1 MAVENLLKFIGL
13 TISMWM
19 ITLKFTSQLG
29 RCICIVSISPYHLCC
44 GFFVPECVV
53 ELRVLGLTRKS
64 YRRIIVVVD
73 DCN

>member
-19 ITLKFTSQLG
+19 ITLRFTSQLG

-44 GFFVPECVV
+44 GFLNQSVSLSFKC
-53 ELRVLGLTRKS
+53 L
-64 YRRIIVVVD
+64 D
-73 DCN
+73 